1 MGALTGPIHFHG
13 TRVASGDVVFL
24 TPRGVARFFK
34 KPFCAIVDARDRS
47 IPYLVH
53 CRGREVWK
61 VPLDGGFK
69 EGRCSATVYRL
80 PGIDKARAATIAAR
94 AAERPGE
101 GVHHPSYACGRTLP
115 HPDALVPDAYAA
127 IDVQVTMDGSRPGA
141 PLEVVR
147 GDQDPPNAVIVVD
160 GEGTGGSGGDRW
172 VERGVP
178 KTLPWQKRTQ
188 R

>member
-13 TRVASGDVVFL
+13 TRVASGDVVYL
-24 TPRGVARFFK
+24 APRGLLRLIR

-53 CRGREVWK
+53 CRGSEVWK
-61 VPLDGGFK
+61 VPLEGGFP
-69 EGRCSATVYRL
+69 ENRYRTIPYRL

-101 GVHHPSYACGRTLP
+101 GIHHPTYECGRTLDDP
-115 HPDALVPDAYAA
+115 NQFVPDAYAA
-127 IDVQVTMDGSRPGA
+127 AGVEVSMNGLQPGD
-141 PLEVVR
+141 PLLPIR
-147 GDQDPPNAVIVVD
+147 GDQDPPNEVIVVD
-160 GEGTGGSGGDRW
+160 GEAAKGSGGEAW

-178 KTLPWQKRTQ
+178 KTLPWQKRT
-188 R
+188 RR